1 MRPATAPHVENNQ
14 TEKGLEMSDEHTPGD
29 WDFDSGFIVA
39 PDPSGKHP
47 DIYIAEIATEDSEGR
62 IAPDEQHY
70 PNGYLLAKAPQ
81 LLKALEDAFTLL
93 DRISDILH
101 YEDGLPVTALESRD
115 IEIIYGDAVT
125 ELARFETLIRE
136 ARRQQ

>member
-1 MRPATAPHVENNQ
+1 MEAAMTDQQNKSPPA
-14 TEKGLEMSDEHTPGD
+14 HTPGD

-47 DIYIAEIATEDSEGR
+47 DIYIAEIVTEDDEGR
-62 IAPDEQHY
+62 LAPDEQHDA
-70 PNGYLLAKAPQ
+70 NGCLLAMAPA

-93 DRISDILH
+93 DRISDTLQ

-125 ELARFETLIRE
+125 ELARFETLIRQ
-136 ARRQQ
+136 ARREI

>member
-1 MRPATAPHVENNQ
+1 MEAAMTDQQNKSPPAY
-14 TEKGLEMSDEHTPGD
+14 TPGD

-47 DIYIAEIATEDSEGR
+47 DIYIAEIVTEDDEGR
-62 IAPDEQHY
+62 VAPDEQRY
-70 PNGYLLAKAPQ
+70 PNARLLAKAPQ

-93 DRISDILH
+93 DRISDTLH
-101 YEDGLPVTALESRD
+101 YEDGLPVTALEARD

-136 ARRQQ
+136 ARGQQ

>member
-1 MRPATAPHVENNQ
+1 MTGQQNKSLPA
-14 TEKGLEMSDEHTPGD
+14 HTPGD

-47 DIYIAEIATEDSEGR
+47 DIYIAELTTEDDEGR
-62 IAPDEQHY
+62 VAPDEQLY
-70 PNGYLLAKAPQ
+70 PNGRLLTKAPQ
-81 LLKALEDAFTLL
+81 LLKALEDGIHVV
-93 DRISDILH
+93 DRIGDTLH

-115 IEIIYGDAVT
+115 IEIIYGDAVA

-136 ARRQQ
+136 ARGQQ

>member
-1 MRPATAPHVENNQ
+1 MHGGRNEPVNRTNRCTHIHRAIGTSTADSLSRPILPA
-14 TEKGLEMSDEHTPGD
+14 
-29 WDFDSGFIVA
+29 
-39 PDPSGKHP
+39 HP
-47 DIYIAEIATEDSEGR
+47 DIHIAELTTEDDEGR
-62 IAPDEQHY
+62 VASDEQLY
-70 PNGYLLAKAPQ
+70 PNGRLLAKAPQ

-93 DRISDILH
+93 DRIGDTLH